1 RTSAPALRL
10 PSALRRCCVYCDGA
24 RRDLHSFPTRRSSDL
39 GAERPAPFTAA
50 GADKL
55 VVLAGVVQH
64 QDVVDHDLQP
74 VGLGIDHD
82 GDIVLVGAVQPE
94 VLDGDARE
102 AAGGVADIDQQT
114 LAVQDRKSTRLNSSH
129 VKISYAVFCLKKK

>member
-82 GDIVLVGAVQPE
+82 GDRSEEHTSELQSRENLVC
-94 VLDGDARE
+94 
-102 AAGGVADIDQQT
+102 
-114 LAVQDRKSTRLNSSH
+114 RL
-129 VKISYAVFCLKKK
+129 LLEKKNNMLIATATPH